1 MANWWRAIYSGAVK
15 HVIPIPLPGRAYDLV
30 IGNDLLVPG
39 GCDELEAAVAGRQ
52 CLIVTDDNVVQAYG
66 AETTALLTAAGAS
79 SVATTMFA
87 AGEEA
92 KNLDTLEYLY
102 GEAVSAGLD
111 RKSVIVALGGGVV
124 GDTAGYLAASYM
136 RGIDFIQIP
145 TSLVAQVDSSIGGK
159 TGVDLPQGKNLVGAF
174 HQPRLVILDVNTL
187 ATLDPRQ
194 LRCGLAE
201 VIKYGV
207 ILDAEFFVFLEANI
221 DALLATDP
229 DVYGH
234 VVQRSCELKAMIVL
248 EDEFETG
255 RRAILNYGHT
265 FGHAIEKV
273 TGYTVYTHGEA
284 IAIGMG
290 MAADLA
296 VALDSTAARLE
307 LVQRQDALFD
317 AVGLPNRIDGVDPEQ
332 VVAAMQTD
340 KKYVG
345 GRNKLIVP
353 SAIGTVEILND
364 VAEVA
369 IRASIIGRTE

>member
-1 MANWWRAIYSGAVK
+1 LANWWRVIYSGAVK

-174 HQPRLVILDVNTL
+174 HQPRLVILDVDTL

>member
-1 MANWWRAIYSGAVK
+1 LANWWRVIYSGAVK

-39 GCDELEAAVAGRQ
+39 GCDELDAAVAGRQ

-174 HQPRLVILDVNTL
+174 HQPRLVILDVDTL

>member
-1 MANWWRAIYSGAVK
+1 
-15 HVIPIPLPGRAYDLV
+15 
-30 IGNDLLVPG
+30 
-39 GCDELEAAVAGRQ
+39 
-52 CLIVTDDNVVQAYG
+52 
-66 AETTALLTAAGAS
+66 
-79 SVATTMFA
+79 
-87 AGEEA
+87 
-92 KNLDTLEYLY
+92 
-102 GEAVSAGLD
+102 
-111 RKSVIVALGGGVV
+111 
-124 GDTAGYLAASYM
+124 M

-174 HQPRLVILDVNTL
+174 HQPRLVILDVDTL

>member
-1 MANWWRAIYSGAVK
+1 
-15 HVIPIPLPGRAYDLV
+15 
-30 IGNDLLVPG
+30 
-39 GCDELEAAVAGRQ
+39 
-52 CLIVTDDNVVQAYG
+52 
-66 AETTALLTAAGAS
+66 
-79 SVATTMFA
+79 MFA

-174 HQPRLVILDVNTL
+174 HQPRLVILDVDTL

>member
-1 MANWWRAIYSGAVK
+1 MK

-39 GCDELEAAVAGRQ
+39 GCDELAAAVAGRQ
-52 CLIVTDDNVVQAYG
+52 CLIVTDDNVVQTYG
-66 AETTALLTAAGAS
+66 AATTALLKAAGAS

-174 HQPRLVILDVNTL
+174 HQPRLVILDVDTL

-229 DVYGH
+229 DVYRH

-296 VALDSTAARLE
+296 VALDATAARLE
-307 LVQRQDALFD
+307 LVQRQDALFA

-353 SAIGTVEILND
+353 SAIGTVEILDD

>member
-1 MANWWRAIYSGAVK
+1 VK

-174 HQPRLVILDVNTL
+174 HQPRLVILDVDTL

>member
-1 MANWWRAIYSGAVK
+1 MANWWRVIYSGAVK

-174 HQPRLVILDVNTL
+174 HQPRLVILDVDTL